1 MIVFMSLKLIILEVI
16 IIYKIVKFRAK
27 RNVKKFFY
35 AYRIVDAWN
44 SLNNHVV
51 VCTTIDSFV
60 KNLKNVCMNNY
71 LKGRAFK

>member
-35 AYRIVDAWN
+35 HIE
-44 SLNNHVV
+44 LLMLG
-51 VCTTIDSFV
+51 I
-60 KNLKNVCMNNY
+60 L
-71 LKGRAFK
+71 